1 VEAGTKNCLGGKY
14 IVKRKSTPPRWA
26 IQFFKWFCNDHFVEA
41 VLGDM
46 IELYERRRKSMRRW
60 KADVLFVFNVMQF
73 IQPFAIRRKSSTSI
87 NTFGMYKN
95 FFTIA
100 WRTFLK
106 TKGYSFI
113 NITGLAVGLSACL
126 LIGLYVKH
134 ELNYDRFH
142 ENAERIYRVN
152 MEIKFGDN
160 YLDLAVANPL
170 FGETAKNEVQ
180 EIEQTTRLRWYGSF
194 LVKKGN
200 ENIRE
205 GNVAWADSTLFD
217 VFTLPM
223 ISGNPKTALTE
234 PNSIVITESVAR
246 KYFDRTDVAG
256 ETLTIDNTQSRTIT
270 GVIKDLPSNMHFQF
284 TSFVPLVENKSALED
299 TWVSQNWTTYLLL
312 KEGANVG
319 KVIPLLNKM
328 TDRHLGPQLK
338 AMIGK
343 TLNEF
348 VGEGNFFKVSLTA
361 LPDIHLRS
369 NRIGELYGAGNI
381 QYVYIFSAIAAC
393 ILIIAIINFMNLATA
408 RSANRA
414 REVGM
419 RKVMGSMKGALIGQF
434 ITESVL
440 TCAVA
445 MVLAIAITVIL
456 FPFFNELTGKP
467 IDPSILLKPQVAF
480 ALLIVTLIVGF
491 LSGSY
496 PAFYLSAFQPISVLK
511 GMSGGGKR
519 SVFRNVLVVFQFAAS
534 VLLIAGTLI
543 VFRQL
548 QYIQQKDVGY
558 NREQLLIINNI
569 DKLAHRTE
577 ALKASLLQVP
587 GVEKTTVTG
596 FLPVN
601 YYRNNTS
608 FFTSPSLELKDA
620 ISIQMWMI
628 DEDYVE
634 TMGMQLLEGRNFS
647 KEFAADTTTLILN
660 ESAAKF
666 MGGRDILEKKLY
678 YVVDQNTKSLKEF
691 RVIGIVKDFNFSS
704 LREPVKPLAFTFG
717 SNDGG
722 MTVRIQG
729 EDITQVV
736 SAIENKWKSVAPDLP
751 FEYSF
756 MDADFDKLY
765 KGERQAGK
773 LVTYFASLSIL
784 ISCLGLFGL
793 ATFMAEQRTKE
804 IGIRKV
810 MGASVAGITVLLSN
824 NFLKLVLIAVAIAIP
839 IAWYFTD
846 KWLQNFAYH
855 INLEWWVFAVASVLA
870 VIIALLTVSVQ
881 AFKAAMQDPVKSL
894 RSE

>member
-1 VEAGTKNCLGGKY
+1 MKHT
-14 IVKRKSTPPRWA
+14 SPPPRWA
-26 IQFFKWFCNDHFVEA
+26 LKFFRWFCNDHLSEA

-46 IELYERRRKSMRRW
+46 IELYQRRRKSMPRW
-60 KADVLFVFNVMQF
+60 KANALFIANVIQF
-73 IQPFAIRRKSSTSI
+73 IQPFAIRGKSSPSL

-95 FFTIA
+95 YFTIA

-106 TKGYSFI
+106 SKGYSFI

-134 ELNYDRFH
+134 ELSYDKFH
-142 ENAERIYRVN
+142 EKASSVYRVN
-152 MEIKFGDN
+152 MELRFGDN
-160 YLDLAVANPL
+160 HMHLAVANPL
-170 FGETAKNEVQ
+170 FGETAKNEIQQVK
-180 EIEQTTRLRWYGSF
+180 QTTRLRWYGGF

-246 KYFDRTDVAG
+246 KYFDRTDVVG
-256 ETLTIDNTQSRTIT
+256 ETLTIDNTQTRKIT

-284 TSFVPLVENKSALED
+284 TSFLPIIEDEYALD
-299 TWVSQNWTTYLLL
+299 GTWAGSQNWNTYLLL
-312 KEGANVG
+312 QEGADVDE
-319 KVIPLLNKM
+319 VVPLLNKM
-328 TDRHLGPQLK
+328 LDRHLGPQLE
-338 AMIGK
+338 AVIGK
-343 TLNEF
+343 TLDQFKN
-348 VGEGNFFKVSLTA
+348 EGNYFKASLTA
-361 LPDIHLRS
+361 LPDIHLKS
-369 NRIGELYGAGNI
+369 NRIGELYGPGNI

-393 ILIIAIINFMNLATA
+393 ILFIAIINFMNLATA

-419 RKVMGSMKGALIGQF
+419 RKVMGSMKGALVGQF

-440 TCAVA
+440 TCAAA
-445 MVLAIAITVIL
+445 MLFAVSITVAI

-467 IDPSILLKPQVAF
+467 LDPSILLTPQVIAG
-480 ALLIVTLIVGF
+480 LVILTLVVGV

-496 PAFYLSAFQPISVLK
+496 PAFYLSAFQPVSVLK
-511 GMSGGGKR
+511 GTRTGSGKR
-519 SVFRNVLVVFQFAAS
+519 SVFRSVLVVFQFAAS

-558 NREQLLIINNI
+558 NREQLLIIANI
-569 DKLAHRTE
+569 DKLKNRTE
-577 ALKASLLQVP
+577 ALKTSLLQIR
-587 GVEKTTVTG
+587 GVEKATVTG

-601 YYRNNTS
+601 YYRTNDS
-608 FFTSPSLELKDA
+608 FFTSPSLDTKDM
-620 ISIQMWMI
+620 ISMQKWMI
-628 DEDYVE
+628 DEDYLE

-647 KEFAADTTTLILN
+647 KEIAADTASLILN

-666 MGGRDILEKKLY
+666 LGSRDILEKKLY
-678 YVVDQNTKSLKEF
+678 RIEDENTKTLKEF

-704 LREPVKPLAFTFG
+704 LREHVKPLAFTFG
-717 SNDGG
+717 SDDGA
-722 MTVRIQG
+722 MTVQIQG
-729 EDITQVV
+729 SDITETI
-736 SAIENKWKSVAPDLP
+736 SAIEGKWKSVASDLP

-756 MDADFDKLY
+756 MDADFDHLY
-765 KGERQAGK
+765 KGERQSGK
-773 LVTYFASLSIL
+773 LITYFASLSIL

-810 MGASVAGITVLLSN
+810 MGASVPGITALLSKD
-824 NFLKLVLIAVAIAIP
+824 FLKLVLISVAIAIP
-839 IAWYFTD
+839 AAWFFTD
-846 KWLQNFAYH
+846 KWLQEFAYH
-855 INLEWWVFAVASVLA
+855 INLEWWIFAVASVMAL
-870 VIIALLTVSVQ
+870 IIALLTVSVQ
-881 AFKAAMQDPVKSL
+881 AIKAAVQNPVTSL

>member
-1 VEAGTKNCLGGKY
+1 
-14 IVKRKSTPPRWA
+14 VKRNSTPPRWA
-26 IQFFKWFCNDHFVEA
+26 IQFFKWFCNDHLVEA

-60 KADVLFVFNVMQF
+60 KADALFVFNVIQF
-73 IQPFAIRRKSSTSI
+73 IQPFAIRGKSSTSI
-87 NTFGMYKN
+87 NTIGMYKN
-95 FFTIA
+95 YFTIA

-106 TKGYSFI
+106 SKGYSFI
-113 NITGLAVGLSACL
+113 NIAGLAVGLSACL

-134 ELNYDRFH
+134 ELSYDRFH
-142 ENAERIYRVN
+142 EKAPRVYRVN
-152 MEIKFGDN
+152 MELKFGDN
-160 YLDLAVANPL
+160 HLDLACANPL
-170 FGETAKNEVQ
+170 FGETAENEIQQV
-180 EIEQTTRLRWYGSF
+180 ELTTRLRWYGGF

-205 GNVAWADSTLFD
+205 GNIAWADSTLFD

-256 ETLTIDNTQSRTIT
+256 ETLTINNTQSRKIT

-284 TSFVPLVENKSALED
+284 TSFVPTIEREDALD
-299 TWVSQNWTTYLLL
+299 GTWAGSQNWNTYVLL
-312 KEGANVG
+312 KEGANADEV
-319 KVIPLLNKM
+319 VPLLNKM
-328 TDRHLGPQLK
+328 VDRHLGPQLK
-338 AMIGK
+338 AIIGK
-343 TLNEF
+343 TLNDF
-348 VGEGNFFKVSLTA
+348 NSEGNFFKVSLTA
-361 LPDIHLRS
+361 LPDIHLQS
-369 NRIGELYGAGNI
+369 NRIGELYGPGNI
-381 QYVYIFSAIAAC
+381 QYVYIFSAIAGC
-393 ILIIAIINFMNLATA
+393 ILFIAIINFMNLATA

-419 RKVMGSMKGALIGQF
+419 RKVMGSNKGALVGQF

-445 MVLAIAITVIL
+445 MLLAVAITIIL

-467 IDPSILLKPQVAF
+467 IDPSILLTPPVAI
-480 ALLIVTLIVGF
+480 ALLILTLIVGGF
-491 LSGSY
+491 SGSY
-496 PAFYLSAFQPISVLK
+496 PAFYLSAFQPVSVLK
-511 GMSGGGKR
+511 GTQGRGGKR

-548 QYIQQKDVGY
+548 QYIQHKDVGY
-558 NREQLLIINNI
+558 NRDQLLIINNI
-569 DKLAHRTE
+569 DKLGNRTE
-577 ALKASLLQVP
+577 ALKTSLLQVR

-596 FLPVN
+596 YLPVN
-601 YYRNNTS
+601 YYRNNDS
-608 FFTSPSLELKDA
+608 FFTSRSLDTKDM
-620 ISIQMWMI
+620 ISMQEWMI

-634 TMGMQLLEGRNFS
+634 TMGMTLLEGRNFS
-647 KEFAADTTTLILN
+647 KEIAADTASLILN

-666 MGGRDILEKKLY
+666 LGSRDILEKKLY
-678 YVVDQNTKSLKEF
+678 QIIDEKTKALKEF

-704 LREPVKPLAFTFG
+704 LREHVRPLTFTFG

-722 MTVRIQG
+722 MTVRLQG
-729 EDITQVV
+729 SDITQTV
-736 SAIENKWKSVAPDLP
+736 SAIEDNWKSVAPDLP

-756 MDADFDKLY
+756 MDADFDQLY
-765 KGERQAGK
+765 KGERQSGK
-773 LVTYFASLSIL
+773 LITYFASLSIL

-810 MGASVAGITVLLSN
+810 MGASVSGITALLSS

-855 INLEWWVFAVASVLA
+855 INLEWWVFALASVLA

-881 AFKAAMQDPVKSL
+881 AFKAAMQNPVKSL

>member
-1 VEAGTKNCLGGKY
+1 M
-14 IVKRKSTPPRWA
+14 KRTSTPPRWA
-26 IQFFKWFCNDHFVEA
+26 IRFFRWLCNDHLAEA

-46 IELYERRRKSMRRW
+46 IELYERRRKSMPRW
-60 KADVLFVFNVMQF
+60 KADALFVSNVIQF
-73 IQPFAIRRKSSTSI
+73 IQPFAIRGKSSPSL

-95 FFTIA
+95 YFTIA

-106 TKGYSFI
+106 SKGYSFI
-113 NITGLAVGLSACL
+113 NIAGLAVGLSACL

-134 ELNYDRFH
+134 ELSYDQFH
-142 ENAERIYRVN
+142 EKAARVYRVN
-152 MEIKFGDN
+152 MELRFGDN
-160 YLDLAVANPL
+160 HMHLAVCNPL
-170 FGETAKNEVQ
+170 FGETAKD
-180 EIEQTTRLRWYGSF
+180 EIRQVEQVTRLRWYGSF

-223 ISGNPKTALTE
+223 ISGDPKTALTE

-246 KYFDRTDVAG
+246 KYFDRTDVVG
-256 ETLTIDNTQSRTIT
+256 ETLTINNTKSRKIT

-284 TSFVPLVENKSALED
+284 TSFLPIIEDKSALDD
-299 TWVSQNWTTYLLL
+299 TWAGSQNWNTYLLL
-312 KEGANVG
+312 KEGANVDEVG
-319 KVIPLLNKM
+319 SLLNKM
-328 TDRHLGPQLK
+328 EDRHLGPQLK
-338 AMIGK
+338 TVIGK
-343 TLNEF
+343 SIDEF
-348 VGEGNFFKVSLTA
+348 KRDGNFFKVSLIA
-361 LPDIHLRS
+361 LPDIHLQSDRV
-369 NRIGELYGAGNI
+369 GELYGSGNI
-381 QYVYIFSAIAAC
+381 QYVYIFSAIATC
-393 ILIIAIINFMNLATA
+393 ILFIAIINFMNLATA

-419 RKVMGSMKGALIGQF
+419 RKVMGSKKGALVGQF

-445 MVLAIAITVIL
+445 MLFAVGITVAI

-467 IDPSILLKPQVAF
+467 LDPSILLTSQV
-480 ALLIVTLIVGF
+480 IVGLIILTLVVGV

-496 PAFYLSAFQPISVLK
+496 PALYLSAFQPVSVLK
-511 GMSGGGKR
+511 GTHSSGGKR
-519 SVFRNVLVVFQFAAS
+519 SVFRNVLVVFQFSAS
-534 VLLIAGTLI
+534 VFLIAGTLI

-569 DKLAHRTE
+569 DKLGNSRE
-577 ALKASLLQVP
+577 SLKTSLLQVR

-601 YYRNNTS
+601 YYRNNDS

-620 ISIQMWMI
+620 ISMQKWMI
-628 DEDYVE
+628 DEDYLE
-634 TMGMQLLEGRNFS
+634 TMGMQVLEGRNFS
-647 KEFAADTTTLILN
+647 KDIAADTASLIIN

-666 MGGRDILEKKLY
+666 MGSHDILEKKLY
-678 YVVDQNTKSLKEF
+678 RVEDDNTRKIKEY

-704 LREPVKPLAFTFG
+704 LRDRVKPLAFTFG
-717 SNDGG
+717 SDDGG
-722 MTVRIQG
+722 LTVRIQG
-729 EDITQVV
+729 SDITQTV
-736 SAIENKWKSVAPDLP
+736 SAIESKWKSVVPDLP

-756 MDADFDKLY
+756 MDADFDQLY
-765 KGERQAGK
+765 KGERQSGK
-773 LVTYFASLSIL
+773 LITYFASLSIL

-810 MGASVAGITVLLSN
+810 MGASVPGITALLSRD
-824 NFLKLVLIAVAIAIP
+824 FLKLVLIAVAVAIP
-839 IAWYFTD
+839 VAWYFTD
-846 KWLQNFAYH
+846 KWLQDFAYH
-855 INLEWWVFAVASVLA
+855 ITVEWWIFAVASVMAL
-870 VIIALLTVSVQ
+870 IIALLTVSVQ
-881 AFKAAMQDPVKSL
+881 AIKAAVQNPVTSL